1 MTANGNW
8 VLSGTASS
16 RRNNGRNRWILQ
28 SLNMNSVPNNI
39 PRNMINAYMWSLE
52 YGSML
57 HRLPK
62 NLAKKLMYYRTPH
75 EIYRRARETQM
86 TKNTHPN
93 LSYNDALSLSHF
105 GPYMPRNANVREVIN
120 SYKALKRRGITSE
133 NAAWLL
139 TSDTRLGKKHNA
151 ADTIK
156 RAWKTFRYRTMLRAN
171 KTSSNPKF
179 RAKMERYAKSSN
191 KSYEKYAKKLSL
203 GLGGGSPR
211 RRTQMSA
218 LMTEIVRKK
227 RPIN

>member
-1 MTANGNW
+1 MTA
-8 VLSGTASS
+8 SGYGTTSI
-16 RRNNGRNRWILQ
+16 RRNNGRYKWILQ

-39 PRNMINAYMWSLE
+39 PINMRNAYMWSLE
-52 YGSML
+52 YGSMI

-139 TSDTRLGKKHNA
+139 TSDTRLGKKYNA

-171 KTSSNPKF
+171 KTASNPKF
-179 RAKMERYAKSSN
+179 RVKMERYAKSAN
-191 KSYEKYAKKLSL
+191 KSYEKYAKKISL
-203 GLGGGSPR
+203 GLGGSPKR
-211 RRTQMSA
+211 RNQMSA
-218 LMTEIVRKK
+218 LMTELVRKK